1 MANDTVARA
10 MTVSECAS
18 KCESITASITA
29 SGARAYR
36 PSKKLARAFA
46 SVLAATAAVALLSAG
61 SPTAAQAEPVSF
73 KQKVAT
79 ILVEN
84 CLACHGPKKAE
95 GGYRVDTFERAMS
108 AGDSS
113 TPGFVAKNLDGSEV
127 FRRVIATDKVERMP
141 LDGDP
146 LPAEQVAILKQ
157 WIEEGAT
164 FDGPDPKASLA
175 TIIPPPTHPNPPEAY
190 PQPLPITA
198 VAFSPDGSQLI
209 AGGYHELTVWNP
221 ADGQL
226 TRRIKNI
233 GQRTY
238 ALSFSP
244 DGKLVAVACG
254 APGKLGEV
262 RVVDFASGNVTT
274 VFGTTSDVVL
284 DVAFSPQGD
293 RVAVGAADG
302 LLRIFEAATGKE
314 QLAISSHS
322 DWVQAVAWNADGS
335 KLASASRD
343 KTAKV
348 FDTKTGELLVT
359 FSGHGQ
365 PVKGVAFHP
374 DGAEVFSAG
383 ADKKIQRWKVADGAK
398 TAEIGFGDEVYK
410 LPMSGGF
417 LFASSADKTVRQFD
431 GKTQAAVRQY
441 AGSPDWALC
450 VTYHDGTKR
459 VAAGGFNG
467 EVRIW
472 NAADGAA
479 VTTIVAAP
487 NLAKK

>member
-1 MANDTVARA
+1 
-10 MTVSECAS
+10 
-18 KCESITASITA
+18 
-29 SGARAYR
+29 
-36 PSKKLARAFA
+36 
-46 SVLAATAAVALLSAG
+46 
-61 SPTAAQAEPVSF
+61 
-73 KQKVAT
+73 
-79 ILVEN
+79 
-84 CLACHGPKKAE
+84 
-95 GGYRVDTFERAMS
+95 
-108 AGDSS
+108 
-113 TPGFVAKNLDGSEV
+113 
-127 FRRVIATDKVERMP
+127 
-141 LDGDP
+141 
-146 LPAEQVAILKQ
+146 
-157 WIEEGAT
+157 
-164 FDGPDPKASLA
+164 
-175 TIIPPPTHPNPPEAY
+175 
-190 PQPLPITA
+190 
-198 VAFSPDGSQLI
+198 
-209 AGGYHELTVWNP
+209 VWNP

-226 TRRIKNI
+226 IRRIKNI

-244 DGKLVAVACG
+244 DGKLLAVACG

-274 VFGTTSDVVL
+274 VFGTTSDVAL

-383 ADKKIQRWKVADGAK
+383 ADKKIQRWKVADGGK

-467 EVRIW
+467 EVRVW

-479 VTTIVAAP
+479 VTTILAAP